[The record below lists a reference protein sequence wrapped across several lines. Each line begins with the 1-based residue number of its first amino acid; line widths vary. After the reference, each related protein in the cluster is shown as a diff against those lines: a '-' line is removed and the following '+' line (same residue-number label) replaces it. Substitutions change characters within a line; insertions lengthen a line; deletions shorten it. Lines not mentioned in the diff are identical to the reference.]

1 MPASAVEKLLT
12 FILLIVLV
20 GAVILAGYLSTLP
33 EKKDPYTEFYMLGEN
48 GIAEDYV
55 YDLNIGQPNSVIL
68 GVTNHEKRPVTYTIE
83 VALANEVVNPTTN
96 VTTIKSA
103 KQIDSFT
110 VNVPDGSTYEQ
121 PYTFTV
127 NQQGYNKL
135 EFLLFNETVPAPTVS
150 GMDRI
155 NAAYRNV
162 NLWIKV
168 NLF

>member
-1 MPASAVEKLLT
+1 VPTAIEKLLT

-20 GAVILAGYLSTLP
+20 GAVVLAGYLSTLP
-33 EKKDPYTEFYMLGEN
+33 EKIDPYTEFYLLGEN

-55 YDLNIGQPNSVIL
+55 YDLNVGQPNSVIL
-68 GVTNHEKRPVTYTIE
+68 GVTNHEKRLVAYTVE
-83 VALANEVVNPTTN
+83 VALANEVINPTTN
-96 VTTIKSA
+96 VTSVKSV

-110 VNVPDGSTYEQ
+110 VNVPEGATYEQ

-135 EFLLFNETVPAPTVS
+135 EFLLFNETMPAPTVS
-150 GMDRI
+150 GMDRFK
-155 NAAYRNV
+155 AAYRNV
-162 NLWIKV
+162 NIWIKV

>member
-1 MPASAVEKLLT
+1 
-12 FILLIVLV
+12 
-20 GAVILAGYLSTLP
+20 
-33 EKKDPYTEFYMLGEN
+33 
-48 GIAEDYV
+48 
-55 YDLNIGQPNSVIL
+55 VIL
-68 GVTNHEKRPVTYTIE
+68 GVTNHEKRSVLYTIE
-83 VALANEVVNPTTN
+83 VALANEVINPTTN

>member
-12 FILLIVLV
+12 VILLVVLI
-20 GAVILAGYLSTLP
+20 GAVVLAGYLSTLP

-68 GVTNHEKRPVTYTIE
+68 GVTNHEKRPVLYTIE

-96 VTTIKSA
+96 ETTIKSA

-110 VNVPDGSTYEQ
+110 VNVPDGATYEQ

-155 NAAYRNV
+155 KAAYRNV